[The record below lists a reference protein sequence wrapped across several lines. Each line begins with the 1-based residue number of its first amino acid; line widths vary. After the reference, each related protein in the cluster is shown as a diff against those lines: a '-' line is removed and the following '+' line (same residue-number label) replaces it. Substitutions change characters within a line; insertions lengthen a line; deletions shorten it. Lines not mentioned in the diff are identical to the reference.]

1 MAGFQ
6 YDVFISYSSVDEAWA
21 KKLQKSLTDSGL
33 KVFLDSLRMVPGKE
47 WEEQLYD
54 ALQGSQNIVLLWS
67 DKARLS
73 DWVFKETAYFDVSFF
88 KNPERKF
95 VCIVLNDQPK
105 VFSRLQSINTIK
117 DKTLYDAGA
126 NAIDNDTWNKI
137 IARVLEGLKADDL
150 RKPIKRA
157 ILTLTVDELNK
168 LDFDWDP
175 SFGRSLNKLGLTKEK
190 INDRYGP
197 LRNDWKPFGGDKNI
211 ITVLDEILDEINRDN
226 SLSYKWIPV
235 NETRFWSDSLDD
247 LLIEKQLLERSH
259 Q

>member
-88 KNPERKF
+88 KNPER
-95 VCIVLNDQPK
+95 
-105 VFSRLQSINTIK
+105 QSISI
-117 DKTLYDAGA
+117 
-126 NAIDNDTWNKI
+126 
-137 IARVLEGLKADDL
+137 
-150 RKPIKRA
+150 
-157 ILTLTVDELNK
+157 
-168 LDFDWDP
+168 
-175 SFGRSLNKLGLTKEK
+175 EK
-190 INDRYGP
+190 ISRT
-197 LRNDWKPFGGDKNI
+197 F
-211 ITVLDEILDEINRDN
+211 
-226 SLSYKWIPV
+226 
-235 NETRFWSDSLDD
+235 
-247 LLIEKQLLERSH
+247 
-259 Q
+259 